1 MKIMAIDVGEKT
13 IGVAVSDSLGI
24 TAQGIVTL
32 KRVGIRKDA
41 GTVIAMAEEHDCGRI
56 VVGLPLKLN
65 GTNSIQTDNV
75 IAFKTMLDNKLH
87 GMGSRI
93 DSVFHDERF
102 TTVIAER
109 VLIEADVS
117 RKKRKAVIDKQAAVV
132 ILQSYLDQEMARV
145 QRGMMDLDAE

>member
-1 MKIMAIDVGEKT
+1 MKILAIDVGEKT
-13 IGVAVSDSLGI
+13 VGVAVSDPLGI
-24 TAQGIVTL
+24 TAQGITTL

-41 GTVIAMAEEHDCGRI
+41 GAVIALAEEYGCDRI
-56 VVGLPLKLN
+56 VVGLPLRLN

-75 IAFKTMLDNKLH
+75 IAFKTMLENKLY
-87 GMGSRI
+87 GMGSKI

-117 RKKRKAVIDKQAAVV
+117 RKKRKSIIDKQAAVV
-132 ILQSYLDQEMARV
+132 ILQSYLDGESVRKGIGA
-145 QRGMMDLDAE
+145 DAE